1 MAVIGV
7 DVEIILSWSFT
18 DFPGVLWIITES
30 MFELLSLVKFEL
42 SNRMDQT
49 DALIE
54 PQENEVYNKSDVIEL
69 KIWQDYWSVN
79 KLEINAKVGYIM
91 SYQFYF

>member
-1 MAVIGV
+1 
-7 DVEIILSWSFT
+7 
-18 DFPGVLWIITES
+18 

-69 KIWQDYWSVN
+69 KMRQDY
-79 KLEINAKVGYIM
+79 
-91 SYQFYF
+91 